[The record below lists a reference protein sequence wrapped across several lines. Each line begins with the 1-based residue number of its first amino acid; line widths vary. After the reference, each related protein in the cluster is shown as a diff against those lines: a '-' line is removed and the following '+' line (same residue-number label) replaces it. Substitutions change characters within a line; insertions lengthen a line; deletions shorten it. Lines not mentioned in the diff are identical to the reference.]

1 MKNKN
6 TKNVHHLLSMGTN
19 ALSKMLHD
27 MNKAE
32 RIARLLIDQ
41 SADSDRMVLAMLA
54 EELCGERIS
63 WRIHENNFIPLEIP
77 DYAVFF
83 WRYGNFV
90 SLGRNDTM
98 CNEFRIFMPSPQH
111 NNNEMNIYVDKFI
124 YVRAASTT
132 EILQIAETNGDEI
145 SELVQ
150 RGSIR

>member
-1 MKNKN
+1 VN
-6 TKNVHHLLSMGTN
+6 TKDIHHLLSMGTN
-19 ALSKMLHD
+19 DLSKMLHD

-41 SADSDRMVLAMLA
+41 SAAGDRMVLAMLA

-63 WRIHENNFIPLEIP
+63 WRIHENNFTPLEIP

-83 WRYGNFV
+83 WRCGNVV
-90 SLGRNDTM
+90 SLGRNNTM
-98 CNEFRIFMPSPQH
+98 SNEFRIFMPSPRCGGS
-111 NNNEMNIYVDKFI
+111 EMNIYADKFI